1 MQDEDDRRSRGS
13 RAGRRARGDGPPP
26 ADDVLARLGI
36 RATEDP
42 EPAPWADET
51 SGRER
56 RAPEGPGVGGYD
68 PAPTTN
74 GRPRNGTA
82 PSQSWPGQPG
92 GYEQAGTG
100 QAGRRAADERSS
112 LGPAGQGNGHGP
124 AGQGENG
131 VGREG
136 YGRSGAGQGRP
147 GGNGAAPGSSEPR
160 SYGRNSAGQSGYGPP
175 GATQSIPTPNSAAQN
190 TGADGPGRNNA
201 PPNTGPNGFGQS
213 GVGQNGAGQNGVG
226 QNGAGRNTPGPQGYD
241 RLRGDQGGGRQAGP
255 QAGPAGPVGKAGDR
269 RPDARPGPSSADPR
283 RAVPRRPDAS
293 DAAAT
298 TGIRPDRPR
307 RPSDPATSTVGVP
320 AGPAGAPLRT
330 PNAGGRP
337 PAQDSAPQASPARRP
352 GAAPRPQP
360 DEAEGTTAS
369 PTTRLRARTGS
380 PDSPG
385 RALRTPRGDDTA
397 LVPPVE
403 DEAADDDAL
412 ADRTRAID
420 ASLTRLTAAH
430 AGVSLDDDEDDES
443 DEDEAPRARRADR
456 RTATDTPPKR
466 PSRLALAGRITAAAL
481 AVLTFLG
488 VALSWGATRWMDSTI
503 RSVAALDPES
513 GVIDAAGQ
521 AGDDNVLVLG
531 TASGSS
537 GTPAATDERTDTLM
551 LAHVAA
557 DGDRVVGVSF
567 PMDLEINRPPC
578 PRWDPAAA
586 TYLDETVPAE
596 TRTALSSAYT
606 VGGPRCLVRTVQQL
620 TGMSVTRFVALDLP
634 GIAGMVDAIGGVDV
648 CVGQPV
654 EDRTLGTVVPQAGT
668 TRLDGT
674 QAVRF
679 AEAAAV
685 PTDPSPA
692 LGQLQRQQ
700 QLLAATFREALS
712 ASTLLSPT
720 TTRDFAA
727 ALGRSMLADD
737 VGVHEMV
744 RLTSALDRPSADGV
758 TFLPLPVSA
767 VPNTRGNLE
776 LRDTESSRLFSALR
790 KGQPLP
796 TTTTPVASAEGPK
809 PSDVTVGVVNA
820 AGRDGLGRQVGD
832 ALRSLGF
839 GVGEVGNAAQP
850 SAETVLRFSPDRAD
864 AAELLREVVPGAR
877 LVQDPGSTG
886 TLQLVLGSSFDG
898 TVRAPVTDAAA
909 PAAQTAP
916 TASCG

>member
-36 RATEDP
+36 RATEGPDP
-42 EPAPWADET
+42 AASVEQDDTPR
-51 SGRER
+51 RER
-56 RAPEGPGVGGYD
+56 RAPGGPGSDGYA
-68 PAPTTN
+68 PASTN

-82 PSQSWPGQPG
+82 PSPSWP
-92 GYEQAGTG
+92 EQAGGYG
-100 QAGRRAADERSS
+100 QAGRRAADDRTGY
-112 LGPAGQGNGHGP
+112 GPAG
-124 AGQGENG
+124 
-131 VGREG
+131 RDRDG
-136 YGRSGAGQGRP
+136 YGRSGTGQGGP
-147 GGNGAAPGSSEPR
+147 AHHGGDPS
-160 SYGRNSAGQSGYGPP
+160 
-175 GATQSIPTPNSAAQN
+175 TP
-190 TGADGPGRNNA
+190 
-201 PPNTGPNGFGQS
+201 GPNGFGRNGTGQGGYGPPAS
-213 GVGQNGAGQNGVG
+213 QNTATPYAQNAGTNGTGQNGFGQNGA
-226 QNGAGRNTPGPQGYD
+226 ARNTPGQEGGYG
-241 RLRGDQGGGRQAGP
+241 RPRGGRGDGGPTGLA
-255 QAGPAGPVGKAGDR
+255 APAVGNPGDH
-269 RPDARPGPSSADPR
+269 RPEFRVRPGPSSADPR
-283 RAVPRRPDAS
+283 SAAPRRPDAS

-298 TGIRPDRPR
+298 TGIRPGGPR
-307 RPSDPATSTVGVP
+307 RPSDPAASTVGLP
-320 AGPAGAPLRT
+320 TGPAGAPPRG
-330 PNAGGRP
+330 PNGVPAVGRA
-337 PAQDSAPQASPARRP
+337 PAQDPAPQKSAARRP
-352 GAAPRPQP
+352 GAAAPPQP
-360 DEAEGTTAS
+360 GEATTAS

-380 PDSPG
+380 PDTPG

-397 LVPPVE
+397 LVPPVG
-403 DEAADDDAL
+403 DEAADDGDAL

-430 AGVSLDDDEDDES
+430 AGVSLDEDEEHDE
-443 DEDEAPRARRADR
+443 EEAPRSRRADR
-456 RTATDTPPKR
+456 RATTDTPPKA

-537 GTPAATDERTDTLM
+537 GTPAATGERTDTLM

-596 TRTALSSAYT
+596 TRTALSSAYM

-648 CVGQPV
+648 CVRQPV
-654 EDRTLGTVVPQAGT
+654 EDRTLGTVVPQAGP
-668 TRLDGT
+668 TRLDGA

-685 PTDPSPA
+685 PSDPSPA

-712 ASTLLSPT
+712 ASTLLSPS

-809 PSDVTVGVVNA
+809 PSDVTVNVVNA
-820 AGRDGLGRQVGD
+820 AARDGLGRQVGD

-864 AAELLREVVPGAR
+864 AAELVREVVPGAR

-886 TLQLVLGSSFDG
+886 TLQLVLGTSFDG

-909 PAAQTAP
+909 PAAQVAP

>member
-1 MQDEDDRRSRGS
+1 M
-13 RAGRRARGDGPPP
+13 PP
-26 ADDVLARLGI
+26 AD
-36 RATEDP
+36 
-42 EPAPWADET
+42 
-51 SGRER
+51 
-56 RAPEGPGVGGYD
+56 RAP
-68 PAPTTN
+68 
-74 GRPRNGTA
+74 R
-82 PSQSWPGQPG
+82 
-92 GYEQAGTG
+92 GTG
-100 QAGRRAADERSS
+100 PAAD
-112 LGPAGQGNGHGP
+112 H
-124 AGQGENG
+124 
-131 VGREG
+131 
-136 YGRSGAGQGRP
+136 
-147 GGNGAAPGSSEPR
+147 
-160 SYGRNSAGQSGYGPP
+160 
-175 GATQSIPTPNSAAQN
+175 
-190 TGADGPGRNNA
+190 
-201 PPNTGPNGFGQS
+201 
-213 GVGQNGAGQNGVG
+213 
-226 QNGAGRNTPGPQGYD
+226 
-241 RLRGDQGGGRQAGP
+241 
-255 QAGPAGPVGKAGDR
+255 
-269 RPDARPGPSSADPR
+269 ARPGTTPRNEPS
-283 RAVPRRPDAS
+283 
-293 DAAAT
+293 
-298 TGIRPDRPR
+298 
-307 RPSDPATSTVGVP
+307 
-320 AGPAGAPLRT
+320 
-330 PNAGGRP
+330 
-337 PAQDSAPQASPARRP
+337 
-352 GAAPRPQP
+352 
-360 DEAEGTTAS
+360 TAS
-369 PTTRLRARTGS
+369 PTTRLRTRPGS
-380 PDSPG
+380 PDTPSRP
-385 RALRTPRGDDTA
+385 LRTPRGDDTA
-397 LVPPVE
+397 LVPPV
-403 DEAADDDAL
+403 DDGPDGPDGADAL
-412 ADRTRAID
+412 AERTRAID

-430 AGVSLDDDEDDES
+430 AGVSLRRDEDD
-443 DEDEAPRARRADR
+443 DTEDPDGLENLDGAEDGPPTRRAARR
-456 RTATDTPPKR
+456 TTTGTPPT
-466 PSRLALAGRITAAAL
+466 PPTRLALACRITAAAL

-503 RSVAALDPES
+503 RTVAALDPEA
-513 GVIDAAGQ
+513 GVIDAEGQ

-537 GTPAATDERTDTLM
+537 GTPSTTDERTDTLM

-557 DGDRVVGVSF
+557 GGDRVVGVSF

-578 PRWDPAAA
+578 PRWDAAAA

-596 TRTALSSAYT
+596 TRTALSSAYA

-620 TGMSVTRFVALDLP
+620 SGMSVTRFLALDLP

-648 CVGQPV
+648 CVERPV
-654 EDRTLGTVVPQAGT
+654 EDRTLGAVIPRAGT
-668 TRLDGT
+668 SRLDGT

-685 PTDPSPA
+685 ASDPSPA

-700 QLLAATFREALS
+700 RLLAATFREALS

-796 TTTTPVASAEGPK
+796 TTTTPVASAEGPE
-809 PSDVTVGVVNA
+809 PGDVTVGVVNA

-832 ALRSLGF
+832 SLRSLGF

-864 AAELLREVVPGAR
+864 AAELLGEVVPGAR

-909 PAAQTAP
+909 PPAQTAP
-916 TASCG
+916 AASCG